1 MAKNKITQ
9 RAIAPITDTSP
20 PAPEQ
25 LLRSKEIARRLD
37 CTSRNVELLADRGT
51 IRRIVLG
58 PRCHRFLWSNVAES
72 LGI

>member
-1 MAKNKITQ
+1 MAINKITQ
-9 RAIAPITDTSP
+9 RAIAPITDTYSLSP
-20 PAPEQ
+20 EP

-37 CTSRNVELLADRGT
+37 CSSRNIELLADRGT

-58 PRCHRFLWSNVAES
+58 PRCHRFLWSDVAAA

>member
-1 MAKNKITQ
+1 MSKHTTASLIPTASAEPELLLKSKV
-9 RAIAPITDTSP
+9 IAT
-20 PAPEQ
+20 
-25 LLRSKEIARRLD
+25 RLN
-37 CTSRNVELLADRGT
+37 CTTRNIELLADRGI

>member
-9 RAIAPITDTSP
+9 RSTAPSSDTSP
-20 PAPEQ
+20 LTPEP

-37 CTSRNVELLADRGT
+37 CSSRNIELMADRGT

-58 PRCHRFLWSNVAES
+58 PRCHRFLWSNVAAA

>member
-9 RAIAPITDTSP
+9 RSTAPSSDTP
-20 PAPEQ
+20 PLTPEP
-25 LLRSKEIARRLD
+25 LLRSREIARRLD
-37 CTSRNVELLADRGT
+37 CSSRNIELLADRGI

>member
-1 MAKNKITQ
+1 MAKHKITQ
-9 RAIAPITDTSP
+9 RSTAPITDTSP

-37 CTSRNVELLADRGT
+37 CTSRNIELMADRGT

-58 PRCHRFLWSNVAES
+58 PRCHRFLWSSVAAA